1 MFSPSG
7 PRVWARRQTVS
18 TLAGP
23 HDAPWR
29 DRTIVLDMRRGRYR
43 RFSGMGSR
51 IWELLEH
58 PARLND
64 IVERL
69 EDEYDA
75 PRARIGADVQ
85 AFLVDLERIGL
96 VETRAIVAAPP
107 APAECI
113 LALAAARTLVKVAGL
128 HRALAVLRAH
138 SRGRPSLVNRDVVEQ
153 AVRAMRVAGALYPGR
168 AECLE
173 RSMALCFVLRRR
185 GLHAR
190 LHFGV
195 DPFYFDGHA
204 WVAHDGQ
211 LLDETR
217 ETLTTYVP
225 LTDIEL

>member
-1 MFSPSG
+1 MFLPSG
-7 PRVWARRQTVS
+7 SRVWARRQTIS
-18 TLAGP
+18 TLAGSQN
-23 HDAPWR
+23 DPWGE
-29 DRTIVLDMRRGRYR
+29 RTIVLDMRRGRYR

-58 PARLND
+58 PARMDD
-64 IVERL
+64 IVDRL

-75 PRARIGADVQ
+75 PRARIVADVE
-85 AFLVDLERIGL
+85 AFLADLERIGL
-96 VETRAIVAAPP
+96 VETRAIVTAPP
-107 APAECI
+107 APAECA

-128 HRALAVLRAH
+128 HRAVAVLRAH
-138 SRGRPSLVNRDVVEQ
+138 SRGRPSQVNRDIAEQ

-204 WVAHDGQ
+204 WVVHGGE

-217 ETLTTYVP
+217 ETLATYLP
-225 LTDIEL
+225 LSDIEL